1 MREYNVISFEG
12 KAGKYQ
18 NVLGLSIEKHIWF
31 TYFLTMNLMVFFSNT
46 TGL

>member
-1 MREYNVISFEG
+1 MREYNAISFEG

-31 TYFLTMNLMVFFSNT
+31 THILTMILMVFFSNT
-46 TGL
+46 TVL